1 MMVAGFI
8 VRQNSSP
15 INGETVFLNSNIPSH
30 NGINGNANGHLNGN
44 GNSRSPNDQ
53 MQYCNQDTNN
63 MEPLSPSPSSPMS
76 DNMQN
81 YEMGNHMGRKDLFSQ
96 RKQREFIPDNK
107 KDESYW
113 DRRRRN
119 NEAAK
124 RSREKRRFN
133 DMILEQRVVELS
145 KENHIL
151 KAQLAAIKEKFGIN
165 GETIVSVEQVMASLP
180 SNEQVL
186 SMTKRTKLSNPQP
199 LMYSPSPSPIPTSV
213 IHQAPVM
220 HTNGNSNG
228 GPPPAPPHSLYTPN
242 GMPPLHHESHN
253 GYAPEA
259 ESYPYLAP
267 VLPPLHPPMFEAPCN
282 SVLNLSR
289 SRSSGP
295 PSPYELSG
303 ASSDDNSAPLPL
315 TLASVSAVVAANNS
329 LPHKLRHK
337 SHLGDKDV
345 AATALLSLQA
355 IKQEPV
361 LSRGS
366 PPWDAEGSSDERDS
380 GISLGLDWS
389 VKTKA
394 SSKSMPKACSPVQ
407 DIESSPSSDDVHLKS
422 EVARLASEVATLKNM
437 LSSRERTVP
446 PVWEPNRD
454 ILF

>member
-15 INGETVFLNSNIPSH
+15 INGETAFLNSNIPSQ
-30 NGINGNANGHLNGN
+30 NGSSGGGGGGGGHGHGQNGHANN
-44 GNSRSPNDQ
+44 HNSRTSSEHV
-53 MQYCNQDTNN
+53 QYCNQDSNN
-63 MEPLSPSPSSPMS
+63 GNMDPMSPAPSSPMS
-76 DNMQN
+76 DSMQN
-81 YEMGNHMGRKDLFSQ
+81 YEMGGHLPRKDLFSQ

-151 KAQLAAIKEKFGIN
+151 KAQLAAIKDKFGIN
-165 GETIVSVEQVMASLP
+165 GENIVSVEQVMASLP

-186 SMTKRTKLSNPQP
+186 SITKRTKLSNPSP

-213 IHQAPVM
+213 IHQAPV
-220 HTNGNSNG
+220 HNGNMITSSPSHPSSIYSQN
-228 GPPPAPPHSLYTPN
+228 T
-242 GMPPLHHESHN
+242 SHN
-253 GYAPEA
+253 ENHHTYPES
-259 ESYPYLAP
+259 ESYPPYSFAP
-267 VLPPLHPPMFEAPCN
+267 VLPPLHPPMFEAASN

-303 ASSDDNSAPLPL
+303 ASSDENSAPISL
-315 TLASVSAVVAANNS
+315 TLSSAAIAANNS

-361 LSRGS
+361 SSRGS

-394 SSKSMPKACSPVQ
+394 SKNVTKPPTSPNVH
-407 DIESSPSSDDVHLKS
+407 DIESLDEVHLKS
-422 EVARLASEVATLKNM
+422 TVARLASEVASIKSI
-437 LSSRERTVP
+437 LSSRE
-446 PVWEPNRD
+446 
-454 ILF
+454 

>member
-15 INGETVFLNSNIPSH
+15 INGETAFLNSNIPSQ
-30 NGINGNANGHLNGN
+30 NGGGGGGGGNNGHASTN
-44 GNSRSPNDQ
+44 GNSRTSGEQ
-53 MQYCNQDTNN
+53 MQYCSQDSNN
-63 MEPLSPSPSSPMS
+63 GNMDPMSPSPSSPMS

-81 YEMGNHMGRKDLFSQ
+81 YEMGGHLPRKDLFSQ

-151 KAQLAAIKEKFGIN
+151 KAQLAAIKDKFGIN
-165 GETIVSVEQVMASLP
+165 GENIVSVEQVMASLP

-186 SMTKRTKLSNPQP
+186 SITKRTKLSNPTP
-199 LMYSPSPSPIPTSV
+199 LIYSPSPSPIPTSV
-213 IHQAPVM
+213 IHQAPV
-220 HTNGNSNG
+220 HTNGNMVTSPSHMYSQN
-228 GPPPAPPHSLYTPN
+228 SSQ
-242 GMPPLHHESHN
+242 HENHN
-253 GYAPEA
+253 YSES
-259 ESYPYLAP
+259 ESYPSYSFTP
-267 VLPPLHPPMFEAPCN
+267 VLPPLHPPMFEAASN

-303 ASSDDNSAPLPL
+303 ASSDENSAPISL
-315 TLASVSAVVAANNS
+315 TLASSMAANNS

-361 LSRGS
+361 SSRGS

-394 SSKSMPKACSPVQ
+394 SSKNVTKPTSPNVH
-407 DIESSPSSDDVHLKS
+407 DIESLDEVHLKS
-422 EVARLASEVATLKNM
+422 TVARLASEVASIKSI
-437 LSSRERTVP
+437 LSSRE
-446 PVWEPNRD
+446 
-454 ILF
+454 